1 MKILH
6 FSDAHIDIISQ
17 GKLDPSTGLPVRVL
31 DFLKAL
37 DKIVDAAIEE
47 RVDLVLFT
55 GDAYKD
61 RTPVPTYQRE
71 WGKRIK
77 RLSEAGILTVM
88 ITGNHDVSPALSRA
102 HALQEYETLSIP
114 HVRVCS
120 RPQFLTPQDLE
131 GLPLQI
137 AALPWVPR
145 SGFMI
150 AQDNGLP
157 EIDILNQKLEDA
169 IAQLITYWLENRIDS
184 NLPVVFAAHASV
196 EGAQYS
202 SERSIML
209 GNEVSLSRGLVC
221 DRRWTYV
228 ALGHIHK
235 AQNLNEGNHPPVIY
249 PGSIERV
256 NIGEA
261 REEKFFVLVHLDG
274 KQVSHIE
281 WKKLEGRRF
290 IDRSVRVERQE
301 NFMETILREFPPQKD
316 LEGAVFRLVVDYPAA
331 WEKLLDEAA
340 LRRHAEGALEFMLV
354 RRPQRE
360 LRVRLPEGVL
370 ASDMSPLQLLEMYLA
385 SIKVSPEEIQ
395 AIKSLAQEILLGD
408 ESEETKEVL

>member
-6 FSDAHIDIISQ
+6 FSDAHIDIVSQ
-17 GKLDPSTGLPVRVL
+17 GKLDPTTGLPIRVL

-37 DKIVDAAIEE
+37 DKIVDTAIEE

-71 WGKRIK
+71 WGKRMK

-88 ITGNHDVSPALSRA
+88 ITGNHDVSPSQSRA
-102 HALQEYETLSIP
+102 HALQEYETLSVP
-114 HVRVCS
+114 YVRVCS
-120 RPQFLTPQDLE
+120 RPCFLTPEDLG
-131 GLPLQI
+131 GLPLQV
-137 AALPWVPR
+137 AALPWIPR

-150 AQDNGLP
+150 AQDKGLP
-157 EIDILNQKLEDA
+157 EFDTVNQKLEDT
-169 IAQLITYWLENRIDS
+169 ISQLITYWLENTVDP
-184 NLPVVFAAHASV
+184 NLPVILAAHASV

-221 DRRWTYV
+221 DPRWTYV

-235 AQNLNEGNHPPVIY
+235 AQNLNEGNFPPVIY

-261 REEKFFVLVHLDG
+261 REDKFFVLVHIEG
-274 KQVSHIE
+274 KRVARID
-281 WKKLEGRRF
+281 WRKLEGRRF
-290 IDRSVRVERQE
+290 IDRFVAVKRQE
-301 NFMETILREFPPQKD
+301 DFMETVLKEFPSFEELQ
-316 LEGAVFRLVVDYPAA
+316 GAIFRLTVDYPAN
-331 WEKLLDEAA
+331 WEKLLDESV
-340 LRRHAEGALEFMLV
+340 LRRRAESALEFMLV
-354 RRPQRE
+354 RHPQRE

-385 SIKVSPEEIQ
+385 SIKISPEEIQ
-395 AIKSLAQEILLGD
+395 SIQSLAQEILWGG
-408 ESEETKEVL
+408 EAEETKEVL